1 MQETKYNPESKTREV
16 DGRDAPAPIPSVA
29 RQPSAS
35 DSEASQGVTTDSQ
48 GAGTRELVNRSSVLW
63 WVALGAGAIVS
74 LPLAKLLSFA
84 VALPFFTGVFF
95 FALFG
100 LVIGA
105 VVYRLAASRRPYS
118 SAAVLIGTTALV
130 AFVWTVSIDLE
141 ARGFPQDVADRA
153 IRTTR
158 DLQGMGPGQFREVV
172 AAEVRAFLS
181 DGYPPGGT
189 LGYARWALTN
199 GSLAKEDLLHINR
212 AMRFSQMRGW
222 WAVRVVL
229 SIALLAFG
237 IASQTWALKPTPR
250 SNATT

>member
-1 MQETKYNPESKTREV
+1 MQETKQNPESKTREV
-16 DGRDAPAPIPSVA
+16 DGHDVRAPIPSA
-29 RQPSAS
+29 ATQPSAS
-35 DSEASQGVTTDSQ
+35 DSEAIQGVVTNAQDA
-48 GAGTRELVNRSSVLW
+48 GAGEGVNRSSVRW

-118 SAAVLIGTTALV
+118 PAVVLIGTTVLV

-181 DGYPPGGT
+181 NRYPPGGT

-199 GSLAKEDLLHINR
+199 GPLAKEDLLHINR